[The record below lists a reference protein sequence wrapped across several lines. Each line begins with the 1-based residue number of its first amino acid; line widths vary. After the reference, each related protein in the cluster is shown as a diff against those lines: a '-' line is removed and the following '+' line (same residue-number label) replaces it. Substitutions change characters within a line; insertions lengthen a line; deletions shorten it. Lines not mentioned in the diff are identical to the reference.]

1 MQVGRKPQSARAHRK
16 VGTTK
21 EVEAK
26 DGKMAKS
33 YNNLW
38 QRMIDPDNIEAAIYS
53 AARGKGRKREVQRAL
68 ANVPAT
74 VSRIKGMLERDEW
87 RPPEV
92 REGRLYAD
100 GIARKERLLVKPDFD
115 EQIVHHLLI
124 DEIIQPIFQ
133 PGFFEW
139 SCGSIPGRGQE
150 AMCAHIM
157 RKIKRGGSSVKYGVV
172 LDIRKCFQTIDTAA
186 IERAVG
192 RKIRDKRVMRL
203 VRMVLDANK
212 IQLPDGTIQE
222 GGVPIGLFTSPW
234 FVNIAL
240 TETDHAVKDVVYL
253 YVRYID
259 DMLLM
264 HGSRRALRKVVGMI
278 ESKVKAMGMG
288 FKRPGT
294 IFIFG
299 KKGIRKIR
307 FTGCHFT
314 RERMCVRDRV
324 FIRARRTGAM
334 IRRKIRNKVRVAAY
348 DAERL
353 ISYGGRFRSFGSY
366 AAFPKD
372 VLRGINFALMR
383 RKVSMRDRKRSKER
397 NVV

>member
-1 MQVGRKPQSARAHRK
+1 
-16 VGTTK
+16 
-21 EVEAK
+21 
-26 DGKMAKS
+26 MAKS

-68 ANVPAT
+68 ANIPAT
-74 VSRIKGMLERDEW
+74 VSRIKEMLERDEW

-92 REGRLYAD
+92 REGRLYSD

-115 EQIVHHLLI
+115 EQIIHHLLV

-157 RKIKRGGSSVKYGVV
+157 RKIKRGGSSIKYGVV

-264 HGSRRALRKVVGMI
+264 HGNRRVLRKVVGMI
-278 ESKVKAMGMG
+278 ESRVKAMGMG

-294 IFIFG
+294 IFVFG
-299 KKGIRKIR
+299 KKGVRKIR

-372 VLRGINFALMR
+372 VLCGINFALMR

>member
-1 MQVGRKPQSARAHRK
+1 
-16 VGTTK
+16 
-21 EVEAK
+21 
-26 DGKMAKS
+26 MAKS

-38 QRMIDPDNIEAAIYS
+38 QRMIDPDNIEAAVY
-53 AARGKGRKREVQRAL
+53 AAAKGKRKKREVQRAL
-68 ANVPAT
+68 ADVPAT
-74 VSRIKGMLERDEW
+74 VERIKRILERDEW
-87 RPPEV
+87 RPSKV
-92 REGRLYAD
+92 REGRLYSD

-115 EQIVHHLLI
+115 EQVIHHLLI

-157 RKIKRGGSSVKYGVV
+157 RKIRRGGSKVKYGVI
-172 LDIRKCFQTIDTAA
+172 LDIRKCFQTIDAAA
-186 IERAVG
+186 IERAIA
-192 RKIRDKRVMRL
+192 RKIRDRRVMRL
-203 VRMVLDANK
+203 VRMVLASNAVR
-212 IQLPDGTIQE
+212 LPDGTVQT

-240 TETDHAVKDVVYL
+240 TSADHAVKDVVYL

-264 HGSRRALRKVVGMI
+264 HGNRRALRKVVGMV
-278 ESKVKAMGMG
+278 EAKVASMGMRL
-288 FKRPGT
+288 KRPGAV
-294 IFIFG
+294 FIFG
-299 KKGIRKIR
+299 AKGVKKIR

-324 FIRARRTGAM
+324 FLRARRTGAM
-334 IRRKIRNKVRVAAY
+334 IRRKLARRERVTAH

-366 AAFPKD
+366 AAFPKE
-372 VLRGINFALMR
+372 VLRGIKFALMR
-383 RKVSMRDRKRSKER
+383 RKVSVRDKMRAKGK
-397 NVV
+397 VA